1 MPSRLYLLLA
11 GGVVSLGLLGISGC
25 SRPAAGQS
33 TKVKA
38 NQAAVP
44 VHIATAEIAAVPVQI
59 SNIATVQ
66 AYRSVTV
73 QSQVNGQIIAVAVH
87 PGEEVKKGQV
97 LFRIDPRLYQAA
109 LLQARATLAKDQAT
123 ADNDRVSQQQE
134 ASLVKMSAASPTE
147 YLLAKYTYQAA
158 AAQVDADKAVVQTA
172 EVNLNYCTISAPM
185 NGRAGNL
192 LAYPG
197 TNVSATSTSL
207 IVINELRPIYVA
219 IALPQRYLVEV
230 KSAWE
235 KNPQLPM
242 VVTISGHAGA
252 RAGGHLSF
260 IDNQVNATTGT
271 VTLMGTFA
279 NTGEKLWPGELVNA
293 TLQVGELK
301 NAVVVPANAVQV
313 GQSGHYVYQ
322 VVAGDKVKMMPVQ
335 AGITWHGNTVIS
347 RGLQKGSVVVTDGQ
361 VRLQPGSRVQ
371 IVQHG
376 LVAPMTRGGTAA
388 AKS

>member
-25 SRPAAGQS
+25 SRPASGQS

-44 VHIATAEIAAVPVQI
+44 VHIATAEIAVVPVQI

-260 IDNQVNATTGT
+260 IDNQVNATSGT

-313 GQSGHYVYQ
+313 GQNGHYLYQ
-322 VVAGDKVKMMPVQ
+322 VVAGDKVKMMPVE

>member
-44 VHIATAEIAAVPVQI
+44 VHIATAEIAVVPVQI

-242 VVTISGHAGA
+242 VVTISGHAAA

-260 IDNQVNATTGT
+260 IDNQVNATSGT

-313 GQSGHYVYQ
+313 GQNGHYLYQ
-322 VVAGDKVKMMPVQ
+322 VVAGDKVKMIPVE

-388 AKS
+388 KS